1 MNITKPVYDLLKD
14 NEKIS
19 RSVAIGCIELVKLFF
34 NKGFSMKYQ
43 DVVEA
48 WNDQA
53 DEFNQWCELDEEE
66 KINFAINTSLVFAAN
81 QIVDDGNPVIA
92 REKINNAIET

>member
-1 MNITKPVYDLLKD
+1 
-14 NEKIS
+14 
-19 RSVAIGCIELVKLFF
+19 
-34 NKGFSMKYQ
+34 MKYQ